1 MKEEEGTFKELWDET
16 PWWFKV
22 AWVIATALSLSIGL
36 VLIWAI
42 IQVVLYVIG

>member
-1 MKEEEGTFKELWDET
+1 MKEEESAFEGLWAEM
-16 PWWFKV
+16 PGWFKV
-22 AWVIATALSLSIGL
+22 AWVVATALSLSIGL

>member
-1 MKEEEGTFKELWDET
+1 MKEDFDELWGDL
-16 PWWFKV
+16 PGWFKV
-22 AWVIATALSLSIGL
+22 ALVVATALSLSIGL